1 MRHDAER
8 STMKKKFKKKQGKSV
23 RLERHEVVKP
33 EWKNVYD
40 PEYREYFVTQA
51 QLSKSVRKDHI
62 VHLTLYDEQIM
73 PLQGKVKHPMVER
86 KIRTTLIIP
95 EKALERITKFLNNV
109 LDEETVK
116 ASEELEAIE
125 EKLKPSDVE
134 TSYIR

>member
-1 MRHDAER
+1 
-8 STMKKKFKKKQGKSV
+8 MKRNVKKKQGNLEKHGKPG
-23 RLERHEVVKP
+23 RIERHEVVKP

-51 QLSKSVRKDHI
+51 QLSKSVRKDRI
-62 VHLTLYDEQIM
+62 VHLTLYDEQII

-95 EKALERITKFLNNV
+95 EKALERITKFLTNV
-109 LDEETVK
+109 LEEETSK
-116 ASEELEAIE
+116 ASEEMMASE

>member
-1 MRHDAER
+1 
-8 STMKKKFKKKQGKSV
+8 MKKKLHKRHVKPEKQEKTV
-23 RLERHEVVKP
+23 KLERLAVVKP

-62 VHLTLYDEQIM
+62 MHLTLYDEQIV
-73 PLQGKVKHPMVER
+73 PLQGKTKHLMVER

-109 LDEETVK
+109 LEEETVK
-116 ASEELEAIE
+116 ASEEIAASE
-125 EKLKPSDVE
+125 EKLRPSDVE